1 MKLVLPALM
10 FFWLP
15 TFAQTSQ
22 NTQEDAADFTVVMN
36 PKTYGYVNG
45 VRLDSLDAVYGE
57 FSRYSVGR
65 IYFDFGQVWNKR
77 KEMTVTDK
85 NGKPLVFLTSTNSIF
100 LNFFYFNG
108 WQLDKAISVTDGS
121 SLILKKR
128 Q

>member
-1 MKLVLPALM
+1 MKLVLPAFL

>member
-121 SLILKKR
+121 SLILKKS